1 MIRNDQKTCMK
12 HKFQNIFFLFQMFKS
27 SALAI
32 LATVLLIEANPLP
45 EGHRG
50 YYGHYIPRARVYHY
64 GHGGGHGFAA
74 GYGIPWYIGSWKPVH
89 HPVKC

>member
-1 MIRNDQKTCMK
+1 
-12 HKFQNIFFLFQMFKS
+12 MFKS

-32 LATVLLIEANPLP
+32 LSTVLLIEANPLP

-50 YYGHYIPRARVYHY
+50 YYGHYIPQARVYHY
-64 GHGGGHGFAA
+64 GHGGVHGFAA
-74 GYGIPWYIGSWKPVH
+74 GYGVPWYIGSWKPVH